1 MNEELLAGLLGRH
14 LVTVRNDAI
23 PSNITISSGREDS
36 CNPYSFR
43 AMADEDDLGDFFNEI
58 NQIEEIPAVEQTI
71 PIVVNENTV
80 LSHSTTKSVAAVV
93 NVIDSKSSSS
103 ASVMTKETGH
113 QNPMNS
119 ELVAVNHAVYTYAA
133 VPSNPENVATDG
145 QFVAGGSA
153 PSHADSFASSS
164 SSMRKTSIGPS
175 IGPSAPPGPR
185 PPSNSFPHSSS
196 SSGGLNLSL
205 HSFSTS
211 YVTSTGTSSH
221 GHITVIEIN
230 CYAISNTVSCST

>member
-1 MNEELLAGLLGRH
+1 
-14 LVTVRNDAI
+14 
-23 PSNITISSGREDS
+23 
-36 CNPYSFR
+36 
-43 AMADEDDLGDFFNEI
+43 MADEDDLGDFFNEI
-58 NQIEEIPAVEQTI
+58 NQIEEIPAVEQPI
-71 PIVVNENTV
+71 PVVVNENTV
-80 LSHSTTKSVAAVV
+80 LSHSTTKSVTAVV

-103 ASVMTKETGH
+103 ASVITKETGH
-113 QNPMNS
+113 QNPKNS

-145 QFVAGGSA
+145 QFVAGGNAASY
-153 PSHADSFASSS
+153 ADSFASSS
-164 SSMRKTSIGPS
+164 SSARKTSIGPS

-211 YVTSTGTSSH
+211 YVTSTGTS
-221 GHITVIEIN
+221 
-230 CYAISNTVSCST
+230 